1 MLRYFNHLDYPKDGV
16 IYFAHMQASVFNN
29 IIKLKN
35 NPDKYL
41 GNVNIKKK
49 ITKVFVETLLY
60 CYWKPYNVKIYFLTE
75 YILRFALF
83 YKSFWKKIITSH
95 ITSESWKTSS
105 LLLLSFLE
113 AFKCHFSF
121 QKLIIWCAQWTG
133 NRCVL
138 EIYSKFCVYLLQTKI
153 KIPI

>member
-1 MLRYFNHLDYPKDGV
+1 MLRYFNHLYYPKDGV
-16 IYFAHMQASVFNN
+16 IYFAHMQTSVFNY
-29 IIKLKN
+29 IIKFKN
-35 NPDKYL
+35 NLDKHL
-41 GNVNIKKK
+41 RNVNIWKK
-49 ITKVFVETLLY
+49 ITNVFVETLIY

-83 YKSFWKKIITSH
+83 YKSFWKQIITSH

-105 LLLLSFLE
+105 LLLSSFLE

-121 QKLIIWCAQWTG
+121 QKLIIWRAQWTG

-138 EIYSKFCVYLLQTKI
+138 EIYSKFCVLFTTDKN
-153 KIPI
+153 